1 MCDIIEE
8 NAAGRYEIIRDGI
21 GSAKPDG
28 RFYYRTYIP
37 ASLALIDYEQF
48 ATCELASRL
57 GFIYK
62 EIGIQQ
68 GLAFH
73 ESDFRG
79 KNRQFYKQE
88 IIALLE
94 NHDNQISLTDIFSCQ
109 MPQNIWKYLSF
120 YDCMK
125 NGNESTVKKILLGK
139 VQEKNQKF
147 LFREKQIWEEARVK
161 RVSIRGY
168 NPPAPERVPELMLD
182 LYNYNS
188 SENSEIDVIIKAGFL
203 CYQFL
208 TIMPYEEN
216 NEVWVSILLNSFF
229 REQGIGTDYYVPFA
243 RYLLEKQDE
252 RKRVMQQVREE
263 CNYDVWIRFFLK
275 ILEKSYVRINQIIMQ
290 FEKIEKDA
298 YSVISEEKT
307 KAMLQ
312 DVIIFMENN
321 PIFVIGDIEKNFHTA
336 YNTAAKSVG
345 ILEKH
350 GLIREMSNKQRYRIY
365 TYEKYIQEI
374 LK

>member
-73 ESDFRG
+73 ESNFRG

-125 NGNESTVKKILLGK
+125 NGNESTVKKNSSWK
-139 VQEKNQKF
+139 STRKESK
-147 LFREKQIWEEARVK
+147 
-161 RVSIRGY
+161 VSI
-168 NPPAPERVPELMLD
+168 
-182 LYNYNS
+182 S
-188 SENSEIDVIIKAGFL
+188 
-203 CYQFL
+203 
-208 TIMPYEEN
+208 
-216 NEVWVSILLNSFF
+216 
-229 REQGIGTDYYVPFA
+229 
-243 RYLLEKQDE
+243 
-252 RKRVMQQVREE
+252 
-263 CNYDVWIRFFLK
+263 
-275 ILEKSYVRINQIIMQ
+275 
-290 FEKIEKDA
+290 
-298 YSVISEEKT
+298 
-307 KAMLQ
+307 
-312 DVIIFMENN
+312 
-321 PIFVIGDIEKNFHTA
+321 
-336 YNTAAKSVG
+336 
-345 ILEKH
+345 
-350 GLIREMSNKQRYRIY
+350 
-365 TYEKYIQEI
+365 
-374 LK
+374 